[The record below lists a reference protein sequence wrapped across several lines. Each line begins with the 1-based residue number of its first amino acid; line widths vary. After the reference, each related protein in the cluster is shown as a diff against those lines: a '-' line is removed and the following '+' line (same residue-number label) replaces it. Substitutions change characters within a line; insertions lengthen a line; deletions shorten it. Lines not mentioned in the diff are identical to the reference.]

1 MVLGFPDSA
10 YVLGISN
17 GVEMRTG
24 SWFAAS
30 LVFAVLNEEGGL
42 WRRVTSVVLLQADD
56 FEGALEKALVR
67 GVEEEHRYVNAE
79 GEAVRWAFEK
89 VATLD
94 MLPEVLTDG
103 VEVYSEPGPILAD
116 SSVPFDIDFGP
127 RGIAPGQS
135 GVAPT

>member
-1 MVLGFPDSA
+1 
-10 YVLGISN
+10 
-17 GVEMRTG
+17 MRTG

-79 GEAVRWAFEK
+79 GEEVRWAFEK